1 MKKVLLIE
9 DDEQL
14 RENIAELLDL
24 YNYEVYTT
32 AEGAK
37 GVELA
42 QQVHPDVI
50 VCDIMMPGMDGYQ
63 VLERLSHHEAT
74 MRIPFIYMSAKS
86 ERADVRKGMDLGA
99 DDYIPKPFEEQE
111 LISAIENRIAR
122 VELLKKKQEE
132 QGVFTEI
139 PAVENLENLKTWF
152 ERYGEVLEF
161 RAKEHIYE
169 EGNHSNFVYLIKEG
183 MVKTITMDESGH
195 ELINKIFRPGDFFGY
210 TALMETTP
218 YRETSIAIQASRL
231 FAVNKELMSNILLKN
246 HHLTLEIIDLLSS
259 DIFSYKER
267 LLQMAYGTVRKKAAA
282 SILQFLQ
289 QLQPKPQ
296 EGIYISRSDLAS
308 VAGIAPES
316 FIRALTEFKNEG
328 LISSKG
334 RNIRVLDV
342 EGLKNVL

>member
-1 MKKVLLIE
+1 MRKVLLIE
-9 DDEQL
+9 DDDQL

-32 AEGAK
+32 AEGAR

-42 QQVHPDVI
+42 REVHPDVI

-63 VLERLSHHEAT
+63 VLEKLSHNEET

-86 ERADVRKGMDLGA
+86 DRADVRKGMDLGA

-122 VELLKKKQEE
+122 VELLRKKQQE
-132 QGVFTEI
+132 QGDFAEV
-139 PAVENLENLKTWF
+139 PSLQNLDNLKAWF
-152 ERYGEVLEF
+152 AQYGEILEF
-161 RAKEHIYE
+161 RAKDHIYE
-169 EGNHSNFVYLIKEG
+169 EGNHSNYVYLIKEG

-195 ELINKIFRPGDFFGY
+195 ELINKVFRPGDLFGY

-218 YRETSIAIQASRL
+218 YRETSIAIQAAQL
-231 FAVNKELMSNILLKN
+231 FAVNKEVMSGILLKN
-246 HHLTLEIIDLLSS
+246 HHLTMDIIDLLSS
-259 DIFSYKER
+259 DILSFKER
-267 LLQMAYGTVRKKAAA
+267 LLQMAYGTVRKKAAS
-282 SILQFLQ
+282 SILQFLK
-289 QLQPKPQ
+289 QLEPKPQ